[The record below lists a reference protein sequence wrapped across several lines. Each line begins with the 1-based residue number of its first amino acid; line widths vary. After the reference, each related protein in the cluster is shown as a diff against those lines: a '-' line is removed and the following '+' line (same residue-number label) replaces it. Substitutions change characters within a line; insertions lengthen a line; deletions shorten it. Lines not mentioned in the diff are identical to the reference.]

1 MNILKNHRV
10 RFFLFISI
18 ILIYFNCAEVVS
30 PPGGEEDKKAP
41 YLVSSLPPNG
51 AVNVTPAN
59 RIELYFSE
67 PIVKPGVDNPIYFS
81 PRLKEKPKIKWKSNR
96 VIIELDENFRP
107 DETYIISVQPNLSD
121 LRNNKLD
128 SAITI
133 AFSTGDS
140 IDSGR
145 VAGFVYNNGKPHSNA
160 LLALYDLAKYSDS
173 IPYDSAYPDYLNVSS
188 QLGYF
193 SFQYLPPRE
202 YRLLAFND
210 KNKDERFNPFFE
222 EFALPDRPVK
232 IGGEVALDNL
242 LMTMT
247 ALDTS
252 RVNILSVVLNPDNL
266 LKIRLTRSI
275 PLFYL
280 RLNPSHIVLFP
291 AGDTAAAVYAT
302 SFQENNLDESS
313 ILNVYFRSIT
323 SGNYILKIT
332 YEKDKPELVFK
343 NIELAVKEDKT
354 PPAVLEFIPGAQPVF
369 LSEAEIKLG
378 FSEPLDTAV
387 LTDHT
392 FFLREDDTLN
402 ITVEKKWLDPF
413 HLSLIPANLKPGSK
427 YRLDITEFD
436 IVDLVGNPM
445 GDSLLSYNFSILNI
459 DSLGAIS
466 GDILIS
472 LPGVSSNPVILTF
485 DEQSRKQSF
494 TTKVTGNHF
503 KIDVP
508 AGRYL
513 LSGYID
519 IDLNEKLSPGVL
531 YPFRPAETM
540 AFYPDTIRVR
550 PRFETSEITFEF
562 K

>member
-1 MNILKNHRV
+1 M
-10 RFFLFISI
+10 
-18 ILIYFNCAEVVS
+18 S

-41 YLVSSLPPNG
+41 YLVSSLPANG
-51 AVNVTPAN
+51 AVNVTPGN

-67 PIVKPGVDNPIYFS
+67 AIVKPGIDNPIYFS

-96 VIIELDENFRP
+96 VIIELEENFRP

-121 LRNNKLD
+121 LRNNRLD

-145 VAGFVYNNGKPHSNA
+145 VAGFVYNNGKPQSNA

-188 QLGYF
+188 RLGYF

-222 EFALPDRPVK
+222 EFALPDRPIK
-232 IGGEVALDNL
+232 LDGEVALDNI

-247 ALDTS
+247 MLDTS
-252 RVNILSVVLNPDNL
+252 HVNILSAVLNPDNL
-266 LKIRLTRSI
+266 LKVRLTRSI

-291 AGDTAAAVYAT
+291 AGDTASAIYAT
-302 SFQENNLDESS
+302 SFLENNHDESS
-313 ILNVYFRSIT
+313 LLNVYFKSIT
-323 SGNYILKIT
+323 SGNYMLKII
-332 YEKDKPELVFK
+332 YEKDKPEVVFK

-354 PPAVLEFIPGAQPVF
+354 PPAVLEFKPSAQPVF
-369 LSEAEIKLG
+369 LSEAEIKMG
-378 FSEPLDTAV
+378 FSEPLDTTV
-387 LTDHT
+387 FTDHT
-392 FFLREDDTLN
+392 FFLWEDDTLN

-413 HLSLIPANLKPGSK
+413 HLLFIPVNLKPGSK

-436 IVDLVGNPM
+436 VLDLVGNPM

-472 LPGVSSNPVILTF
+472 LPGLSGNPIVLTF

-494 TTKVTGNHF
+494 TTTVTGNHF
-503 KIDVP
+503 KIDIP
-508 AGRYL
+508 AGKYL

-519 IDLNEKLSPGVL
+519 VDLNEKLSLGVL
-531 YPFRPAETM
+531 YPYQPAETM